1 MDKNE
6 LRKQVLAKRD
16 ALTVE
21 ERKEKSDAI
30 SDCVTQ
36 HPIFKETD
44 TILLYAAFRSEV
56 DTMKIF
62 RSAVA
67 SGKKVYFPKVFGNEM
82 EFYCAEAEEDFEA
95 GTWGIL
101 EPKVEFERKYV
112 PKYKEKVCIIM
123 PGAVFDKAGNRIGY
137 GRGYYDKFLNRM
149 EQVESF
155 KMGIAFSCQLINI
168 ENFPKEEHDVGL
180 DVIVTETEI
189 CEIICK

>member
-1 MDKNE
+1 MDKKE
-6 LRKQVLAKRD
+6 LRKQVLGKRD
-16 ALTVE
+16 ALTIE

-30 SDCVTQ
+30 SNSVTQ
-36 HPIFKETD
+36 HPIFREAH

-62 RSAVA
+62 RRAVA
-67 SGKKVYFPKVFGNEM
+67 SGKKVYFPKVLGAEM

-95 GTWGIL
+95 GTWGIP
-101 EPKVEFERKYV
+101 EPKVEIERKYV

-137 GRGYYDKFLNRM
+137 GRGYYDKFLKRM

-168 ENFPKEEHDVGL
+168 ENFPKEEHDVRL
-180 DVIVTETEI
+180 DVLVTENSI
-189 CEIICK
+189 YLCE